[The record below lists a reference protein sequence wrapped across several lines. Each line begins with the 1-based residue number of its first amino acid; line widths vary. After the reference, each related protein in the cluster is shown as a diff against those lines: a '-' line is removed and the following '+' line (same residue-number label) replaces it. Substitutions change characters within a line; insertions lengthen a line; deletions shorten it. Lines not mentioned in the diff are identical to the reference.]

1 MRTKYKPWAKPFLE
15 EHLEVQF
22 NKDELASAKDFC
34 LEIGSGKGDFLL
46 KMAEKNPDRLFIGI
60 EKNVTC
66 AGFIAK
72 KLVEHP
78 EISNAKLIYDDAINV
93 VINLPENS
101 LDYLFL
107 NFSDPWPKKR
117 HHKRRLTSDVFLKE
131 YQRVIIKGGRLIFKT
146 DNLDLF
152 NDSLEYFQNSDF
164 TLVSVT
170 NDYQGDD
177 TFDTQTEYETKK
189 RKEGIPINRV
199 IFQK

>member
-1 MRTKYKPWAKPFLE
+1 MRTKFKAWAEPFLNEHPEISLTNE
-15 EHLEVQF
+15 EIS
-22 NKDELASAKDFC
+22 ELKDFY
-34 LEIGSGKGDFLL
+34 LEIGSGKGDFLIN
-46 KMAEKNPDRLFIGI
+46 MAKNNLDKFFVGI

-66 AGFIAK
+66 SGITAK
-72 KLVEHP
+72 KLVEI
-78 EISNAKLIYDDAINV
+78 EEKNAKLLYADAIN
-93 VINLPENS
+93 ILPLLKDES
-101 LDYLFL
+101 VKTLFL

-117 HHKRRLTSDVFLKE
+117 HHKRRLTSEVFLKE
-131 YQRVIIKGGRLIFKT
+131 YQRVIIKSGRLIFKT

-152 NDSLEYFQNSDF
+152 NDSLEYFQNSNF

-177 TFDTQTEYETKK
+177 KFDTETEYEVKK